1 MADRQQ
7 GRSRCD
13 RYRHIDTAQAY
24 GNEQGVGEG
33 IRKSGIAREDI
44 FVTSKVEAYSPI
56 AHGEALKNPAITDM
70 AKKYGDSSF
79 FPVFGGKM

>member
-1 MADRQQ
+1 MLIHSPQPWKEVNQLLA
-7 GRSRCD
+7 
-13 RYRHIDTAQAY
+13 HITNTPFSLIDYCKGQ
-24 GNEQGVGEG
+24 
-33 IRKSGIAREDI
+33 DI
-44 FVTSKVEAYSPI
+44 LVEAYSPI

>member
-1 MADRQQ
+1 M
-7 GRSRCD
+7 
-13 RYRHIDTAQAY
+13 
-24 GNEQGVGEG
+24 
-33 IRKSGIAREDI
+33 
-44 FVTSKVEAYSPI
+44 TSKVAAYSPI